1 MTDSIKYIAR
11 HLHSV
16 ATMQEIAQKAGLLNN
31 IRELQNWQC
40 ERIMLSH
47 QKLLAQPDCQPA
59 LDFFAQ
65 HLYGGKDFSQ
75 RDNAIQR
82 VIPKAARFMPQIS
95 LQALASALH
104 LNAVT
109 FELDYAMAKQLKE
122 TTLNRD
128 TYLAAY
134 RACNNMAER
143 QLQWRLF
150 EKMISEL
157 ALVVKLRGISALL
170 LLSRKPAALAG
181 LQNLH
186 QFIDSG
192 YRAFKGIH
200 DIESFVAS
208 IVQVEQSLHAKMS
221 NPNMPNPLPS
231 FGALYE
237 R

>member
-16 ATMQEIAQKAGLLNN
+16 ATMQQIALKAGLLDH

-40 ERIMLSH
+40 QRIMLSH
-47 QKLLAQPDCQPA
+47 HNLLAQPDCQPA
-59 LDFFAQ
+59 LDFFVQ
-65 HLYGGKDFSQ
+65 HLYGAKDFSQ

-82 VIPKAARFMPQIS
+82 VLPKAARLMPQIC

-109 FELDYAMAKQLKE
+109 FELDYAMAKQLQD

-134 RACNNMAER
+134 RACNNANAR
-143 QLQWRLF
+143 QQQLHLF

-157 ALVVKLRGISALL
+157 ALVVKLRGVSTLL
-170 LLSRKPAALAG
+170 MLSRKPAALAG

-200 DIESFVAS
+200 DIENFVVS
-208 IVQVEQSLHAKMS
+208 IVQVEQDLHAKMCD
-221 NPNMPNPLPS
+221 PNMPNPLPGGS
-231 FGALYE
+231 LGD
-237 R
+237 